1 MASKTSLYTRLD
13 VDDDTATSASIM
25 LAPDGSGTVMVACDG
40 GEPQFGVTAD
50 QLPALL
56 RVLAEC
62 EQFRAQAQPV
72 HLASAPTAAIIRAG
86 EICALTPSQGWTVR

>member
-25 LAPDGSGTVMVACDG
+25 LAPDGSGTVMVACD

-72 HLASAPTAAIIRAG
+72 HLASAPTAAIIPCR
-86 EICALTPSQGWTVR
+86 